1 MSEDTNK
8 EDSIIE
14 ESNNNQP
21 EVYIVKVVDTF
32 TGVEKEVEVTEEV
45 FNEFR
50 RGKWRIAK
58 NNKKHADN
66 SVPFSSLNREDGHSV
81 DDFSEMADN
90 TYNPENLIDEDD
102 LKSDVALLNSSEKDL
117 IHALYYE
124 KLSSRE
130 YAKRINRSQ
139 SWVQKKKFKILKKL
153 KNFIN

>member
-1 MSEDTNK
+1 
-8 EDSIIE
+8 
-14 ESNNNQP
+14 
-21 EVYIVKVVDTF
+21 VVDTF
-32 TGVEKEVEVTEEV
+32 TGVEVEVEVTEAV
-45 FNEFR
+45 FNEYR
-50 RGKWRIAK
+50 RGNWRIAK

-66 SVPFSSLNREDGHSV
+66 SVPFSSLNREEGHSV

-90 TYNPENLIDEDD
+90 TYNPENIMDVNN

-153 KNFIN
+153 NKFLN